1 MGADRIKVLLVE
13 DDGDSR
19 ELLAELLEFDFDVVT
34 AEDGLAGFQAFERA
48 RPDVVVTDES
58 LPGMSGTELAR
69 KVKQAEP
76 RTRII
81 LVSGYTEVPGAE
93 HCDLMLRKPLDV
105 ERLNGEVGR
114 LGAQAR
120 RWSEG
125 PEEDA
130 RQ

>member
-48 RPDVVVTDES
+48 CPDVVVTDES

-69 KVKQAEP
+69 KVKQAAP

-81 LVSGYTEVPGAE
+81 LVSGYTEVAGAE

-120 RWSEG
+120 QWPG
-125 PEEDA
+125 GAEEDA